1 MDTQTNVS
9 ETQRQYLTRRVCVVN
24 ELGLHAR
31 PAARLAQEAQKFSSR
46 ILLKAGAQEVDAKS
60 ILDILTL
67 AARNGCGLEI
77 MASGEDAAQ
86 AVEHLARLFRTKF
99 QEG

>member
-1 MDTQTNVS
+1 MDTHINVS
-9 ETQRQYLTRRVCVVN
+9 ETQRQFLKRRVCVVN

-46 ILLKAGAQEVDAKS
+46 ILLKIGPQEVDAKS

-67 AARNGCGLEI
+67 AARSGCNLEI

-86 AVEHLARLFRTKF
+86 ALEHLAGLFRTKF